1 MNDGSLRYISEPPQ
15 VPLLDVARRRIFS
28 LRNVAIAIACLIP
41 LISLYYVTC
50 SAPGEFPVDTVLSIP
65 QGQTLTG
72 IVNELTTQGAIRSS
86 FVFKSFTVL
95 FGGRQGLKAGD
106 YYLETKQSALVL
118 AWRLTHSDYSLKNI
132 KITIPEGWS
141 STEIAHFIAKDK
153 RFSKFSAKE
162 FIKISEKYEGYLFPD
177 TYFLPK
183 NSSALAIL
191 EKLEN
196 NFLKKTNSLKIEAE
210 AKGLDWE
217 EVIVL
222 ASIIEEE
229 ASGKGDRE
237 MISGIL
243 QKRIS
248 KGIRLQADATV
259 FYGMKVAGIE
269 GDFDS
274 DFDSEYNTYLH
285 SGLPP
290 KPITNP
296 GILSI
301 EAAINPKYSD
311 YLYYLHDKEGNVY
324 YAKTYDEHRSNIN
337 KYLK

>member
-1 MNDGSLRYISEPPQ
+1 MLDNFEEFSKKEITGSEIYDQKDGTSQ
-15 VPLLDVARRRIFS
+15 KRRKVFFIF
-28 LRNVAIAIACLIP
+28 LGILFVFCFFYFNTP
-41 LISLYYVTC
+41 K
-50 SAPGEFPVDTVLSIP
+50 
-65 QGQTLTG
+65 
-72 IVNELTTQGAIRSS
+72 IVNYPISVSFETGENLRDLSSELESKGVVRSGEVFEILFHLS
-86 FVFKSFTVL
+86 GNEEKIQAGEYYFDRPHLLNEVIDRIISGDFGVPVFKTTF
-95 FGGRQGLKAGD
+95 
-106 YYLETKQSALVL
+106 
-118 AWRLTHSDYSLKNI
+118 
-132 KITIPEGWS
+132 PEG
-141 STEIAHFIAKDK
+141 FD
-153 RFSKFSAKE
+153 RFEMAENISQKFGNDTAME
-162 FIKISEKYEGYLFPD
+162 FIDLSLEKEGYLFPD
-177 TYFLPK
+177 TYFLPQ
-183 NSSALAIL
+183 NSSASLII
-191 EKLEN
+191 EKLES
-196 NFLKKTNSLKIEAE
+196 NFSKKTNSLKLEAE
-210 AKGLDWE
+210 EKGLDWQ

-243 QKRIS
+243 QKRMS

-259 FYGMKVAGIE
+259 FYGMKVSGVS

-296 GILSI
+296 GVLSI

-324 YAKTYDEHRSNIN
+324 YAKTYDQHKANIN
-337 KYLK
+337 EYLK

>member
-1 MNDGSLRYISEPPQ
+1 MTENFE
-15 VPLLDVARRRIFS
+15 
-28 LRNVAIAIACLIP
+28 
-41 LISLYYVTC
+41 
-50 SAPGEFPVDTVLSIP
+50 EFPKKEI
-65 QGQTLTG
+65 TG
-72 IVNELTTQGAIRSS
+72 DDIYNQKVNSS
-86 FVFKSFTVL
+86 PKRRKFLFVVMGILFVFCFFYFNTPRIVSYPVSVSFESGETLRDLSSELEEKGVVRSGEAFEIL
-95 FGGRQGLKAGD
+95 FHISGNEEKIQAGE
-106 YYLETKQSALVL
+106 YYFDRPHLLNEVIDRIVSGDFGVPVFKT
-118 AWRLTHSDYSLKNI
+118 TF
-132 KITIPEGWS
+132 PEGLDHFEMS
-141 STEIAHFIAKDK
+141 EIIS
-153 RFSKFSAKE
+153 SKFGEGVASE
-162 FIKISEKYEGYLFPD
+162 FSSLSSEKEGYLFPD

-274 DFDSEYNTYLH
+274 DFDSEYNTYQH

-324 YAKTYDEHRSNIN
+324 YAKTYDEHRANIN

>member
-1 MNDGSLRYISEPPQ
+1 MIDNFEEVQKKEITGDEIYKPKEPNSSK
-15 VPLLDVARRRIFS
+15 RRKF
-28 LRNVAIAIACLIP
+28 
-41 LISLYYVTC
+41 
-50 SAPGEFPVDTVLSIP
+50 F
-65 QGQTLTG
+65 
-72 IVNELTTQGAIRSS
+72 
-86 FVFKSFTVL
+86 FVFIGILFVFCFFYFNTPKIVSYPISVSFESGENLRDLSSELEEKGVVRSGEVFEIFFHL
-95 FGGRQGLKAGD
+95 SGNEEKIQAGEYFFDRPHLLSEVVDRIISGDFGVPVFK
-106 YYLETKQSALVL
+106 T
-118 AWRLTHSDYSLKNI
+118 TF
-132 KITIPEGWS
+132 PEGFDRFEM
-141 STEIAHFIAKDK
+141 TETIAE
-153 RFSKFSAKE
+153 KFGEQTSNDFFE
-162 FIKISEKYEGYLFPD
+162 LSLEKEGYLFPD
-177 TYFLPK
+177 TYFFPK
-183 NSSALAIL
+183 NSSASAIVD
-191 EKLEN
+191 KLEN
-196 NFLKKTNSLKIEAE
+196 NFSKKTNSLKIEAE

-217 EVIVL
+217 EVIIL

-259 FYGMKVAGIE
+259 FYGMKVAGVS

-324 YAKTYDEHRSNIN
+324 YAKTYDEHRTNIN